1 MADTDDSKSSAER
14 REGSSPSPRTNL
26 REVSNT
32 GVDQVVYHKLIIIQ
46 HLLNAVQVIL
56 YYTVET
62 VQLQMPRRVA
72 EKPDD

>member
-26 REVSNT
+26 REVRNT
-32 GVDQVVYHKLIIIQ
+32 GVDQEVYYKLIIIQ